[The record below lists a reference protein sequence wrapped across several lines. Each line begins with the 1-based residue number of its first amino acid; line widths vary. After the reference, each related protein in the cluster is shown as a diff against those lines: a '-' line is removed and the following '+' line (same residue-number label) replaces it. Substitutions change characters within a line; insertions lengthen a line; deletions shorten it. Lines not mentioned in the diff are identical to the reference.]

1 MSKPETC
8 PCGSGGTYEACCGR
22 FVEGRAL
29 PETAEELMRARYTA
43 YTLGRG
49 DYLRTTWHP
58 TTRRNDLHLDDPVI
72 WLGLDIKRT
81 EAGGANDREGM
92 VEFVARYK
100 VGGRA
105 HRLHE
110 ISRFVRREGRWFYV
124 DGETGQSGT

>member
-58 TTRRNDLHLDDPVI
+58 T
-72 WLGLDIKRT
+72 
-81 EAGGANDREGM
+81 AGRP
-92 VEFVARYK
+92 
-100 VGGRA
+100 
-105 HRLHE
+105 
-110 ISRFVRREGRWFYV
+110 S
-124 DGETGQSGT
+124 S